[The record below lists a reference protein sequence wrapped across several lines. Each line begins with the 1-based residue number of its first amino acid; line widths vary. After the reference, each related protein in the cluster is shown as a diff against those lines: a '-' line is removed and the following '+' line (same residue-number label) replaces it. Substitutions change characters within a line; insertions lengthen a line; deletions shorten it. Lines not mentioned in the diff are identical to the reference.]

1 MKKNIPNFIT
11 CMNIICG
18 ALSMVMSLHFGFLK
32 LAALFIILA
41 ALFDFFDG
49 FTARLLK
56 VQSPMGVDLDSLADV
71 FSFGGAPAMIIFVWL
86 EQCVMNLPPFYAD
99 NQWVRLLPYL
109 AFLIPAFSAFR
120 LAKFNHD
127 ERQHSDFYG
136 LPTPANALFVGFL
149 PLSADKL
156 PYVNNFWAILV
167 LMLVFCVLLVS
178 DLPMFS
184 LKFKHFKWKDNEVR
198 YSFIILAVILFAIF
212 RLGSFPIII
221 LSYILISVTI
231 FAIHKIQ
238 LL

>member
-1 MKKNIPNFIT
+1 MKKNIPNYIT

-41 ALFDFFDG
+41 ALFDFCDG

-71 FSFGGAPAMIIFVWL
+71 FSFGGAPAMIVFVWL
-86 EQCVMNLPPFYAD
+86 EQCLLNLPPQLAGNF
-99 NQWVRLLPYL
+99 WMGLLPYL

-127 ERQHSDFYG
+127 DRQHTDFLG
-136 LPTPANALFVGFL
+136 LPTPANALFIGFL
-149 PLSADKL
+149 PLSADRL
-156 PYVNNFWAILV
+156 PFVNNFWAVLV
-167 LMLVFCVLLVS
+167 LMLIFCFLLVS
-178 DLPMFS
+178 ELPMFS
-184 LKFKHFKWKDNEVR
+184 LKFKSFKWKGNEVR
-198 YSFIILAVILFAIF
+198 YLFIILAVILFAFF

-221 LSYILISVTI
+221 LSYLLISITM
-231 FAIHKIQ
+231 FAINKIQ

>member
-18 ALSMVMSLHFGFLK
+18 ASSMVLSLHYGFLK
-32 LAALFIILA
+32 WAALFIIFA
-41 ALFDFFDG
+41 AMFDFFDG

-71 FSFGGAPAMIIFVWL
+71 FSFGGAPAMIIFVWS
-86 EQCVMNLPPFYAD
+86 EQCLMNLPPHLAGS
-99 NQWVRLLPYL
+99 QWVQLLPYL
-109 AFLIPAFSAFR
+109 AFLIPAFSAYR

-127 ERQHSDFYG
+127 DRQHTDFYG
-136 LPTPANALFVGFL
+136 LPTPANALFMGFL

-156 PYVNNFWAILV
+156 PFVNNFWAVMV
-167 LMLVFCVLLVS
+167 LMLVFCFLLVS

-198 YSFIILAVILFAIF
+198 YSFIILAVVLFSIF

-231 FAIHKIQ
+231 FTIHKIQ

>member
-1 MKKNIPNFIT
+1 
-11 CMNIICG
+11 MNIICG

-41 ALFDFFDG
+41 AFFDFFDG
-49 FTARLLK
+49 FTARMLK

-99 NQWVRLLPYL
+99 NPWVQLLPYL

-127 ERQHSDFYG
+127 DRQHNDFYG
-136 LPTPANALFVGFL
+136 LPTPANALFIGFL

-156 PYVNNFWAILV
+156 PFVNNFWIVLL
-167 LMLVFCVLLVS
+167 LMLVFCFLLVS

-184 LKFKHFKWKDNEVR
+184 LKFKHFKWKGNEVR
-198 YSFIILAVILFAIF
+198 YSFLILSVILFAIF

>member
-18 ALSMVMSLHFGFLK
+18 AISMVMSLHFGFLK

-41 ALFDFFDG
+41 AVFDFFDG
-49 FTARLLK
+49 FVARLLK

-86 EQCVMNLPPFYAD
+86 EQCLFNLPPTYTAHAGI
-99 NQWVRLLPYL
+99 RLLPYL

-127 ERQHSDFYG
+127 DRQQVDFYG
-136 LPTPANALFVGFL
+136 LPTPANALFIGFL
-149 PLSADKL
+149 PLSADRL
-156 PYVNNFWAILV
+156 PFVNDFWMVLA
-167 LMLVFCVLLVS
+167 LMLIFCFLLVS
-178 DLPMFS
+178 ELPMFS
-184 LKFKHFKWKDNEVR
+184 LKFKQFKWKGNEVR
-198 YSFIILAVILFAIF
+198 YLFIILSVVLFAIF

-231 FAIHKIQ
+231 LAIHKIQ

>member
-1 MKKNIPNFIT
+1 MKKNIPNLIT

-18 ALSMVMSLHFGFLK
+18 AISMVMSLHFGFLK
-32 LAALFIILA
+32 LAALFIIIA
-41 ALFDFFDG
+41 ALFDFCDG

-86 EQCVMNLPPFYAD
+86 EQCLVNLPPSLATH
-99 NQWVRLLPYL
+99 QWMQLLPYL
-109 AFLIPAFSAFR
+109 AFLIPAFSAYR

-127 ERQHSDFYG
+127 DRQHTDFYG
-136 LPTPANALFVGFL
+136 LPTPANALFIGFL

-156 PYVNNFWAILV
+156 PFVNNFWVVLV
-167 LMLVFCVLLVS
+167 LMLVFCFLLVS

-184 LKFKHFKWKDNEVR
+184 LKFKHFRWKDNEVR
-198 YSFIILAVILFAIF
+198 YSFIILAVILFAFF

-221 LSYILISVTI
+221 LSYLLISVTI
-231 FAIHKIQ
+231 FTIHKIQ

>member
-18 ALSMVMSLHFGFLK
+18 AVSMVMSLHFGLLK
-32 LAALFIILA
+32 PAALFIILA
-41 ALFDFFDG
+41 AVFDFFDG
-49 FTARLLK
+49 FAARMLK

-71 FSFGGAPAMIIFVWL
+71 FSFGGAPAMIIYVWL
-86 EQCVMNLPPFYAD
+86 EQCMQNLSPIYAG
-99 NQWVRLLPYL
+99 NHWVQLLPCL

-127 ERQHSDFYG
+127 DRQHTDFYG
-136 LPTPANALFVGFL
+136 LPTPANALFMGFL
-149 PLSADKL
+149 PLSADRL
-156 PYVNNFWAILV
+156 PFVSNFWIVLA
-167 LMLVFCVLLVS
+167 LMLIFCVLLVS

-184 LKFKHFKWKDNEVR
+184 LKFKHFKWKDNQVR
-198 YSFIILAVILFAIF
+198 YLFLILAVVLFAIF

>member
-1 MKKNIPNFIT
+1 MKKNIPNYIT

-18 ALSMVMSLHFGFLK
+18 AISMVMSLHFGFLK
-32 LAALFIILA
+32 LAALFIIFA
-41 ALFDFFDG
+41 AMFDFFDG

-71 FSFGGAPAMIIFVWL
+71 FSFGGAPAMIVFVWL
-86 EQCVMNLPPFYAD
+86 EQCLFNLPPSITAHS
-99 NQWVRLLPYL
+99 WVQVLPYL

-127 ERQHSDFYG
+127 DRQHTDFYG
-136 LPTPANALFVGFL
+136 LPTPANALFIGFL
-149 PLSADKL
+149 PIAADRL
-156 PYVNNFWAILV
+156 PFVNNFWAVLV
-167 LMLVFCVLLVS
+167 LMLVFCFLLVS

-184 LKFKHFKWKDNEVR
+184 LKFKQFKWKGNEVR
-198 YSFIILAVILFAIF
+198 YIFLVLAVVLFAIF
-212 RLGSFPIII
+212 KLGSFPIII

-231 FAIHKIQ
+231 FALQKIQ

>member
-18 ALSMVMSLHFGFLK
+18 AASMVMSLHFGLLK
-32 LAALFIILA
+32 PAALFIILA
-41 ALFDFFDG
+41 AVFDFFDG
-49 FTARLLK
+49 FAARMLK

-71 FSFGGAPAMIIFVWL
+71 FSFGGAPAMIIYVWL
-86 EQCVMNLPPFYAD
+86 EQCMQNLSPIYAG
-99 NQWVRLLPYL
+99 NHWVQLLPCL

-127 ERQHSDFYG
+127 DRQHTDFYG
-136 LPTPANALFVGFL
+136 LPTPANALFMGFL
-149 PLSADKL
+149 PLSADRL
-156 PYVNNFWAILV
+156 PFVSNFWIVLA
-167 LMLVFCVLLVS
+167 LMLIFCVLLVS

-184 LKFKHFKWKDNEVR
+184 LKFKNFTWKDNKVR
-198 YSFIILAVILFAIF
+198 YLFLILAVVLFAIF

-221 LSYILISVTI
+221 LSYILISITI

>member
-1 MKKNIPNFIT
+1 
-11 CMNIICG
+11 
-18 ALSMVMSLHFGFLK
+18 MVMSLHFGLLK
-32 LAALFIILA
+32 PAALFIILA
-41 ALFDFFDG
+41 AVFDFFDG
-49 FTARLLK
+49 FAARMLK

-71 FSFGGAPAMIIFVWL
+71 FSFGGAPAMIIYVWL
-86 EQCVMNLPPFYAD
+86 EQCMQNLSPIYAG
-99 NQWVRLLPYL
+99 NHWVQLLPCL

-127 ERQHSDFYG
+127 DRQHTDFYG
-136 LPTPANALFVGFL
+136 LPTPANALFMGFL
-149 PLSADKL
+149 PLSADRL
-156 PYVNNFWAILV
+156 PFVSNFWIVLA
-167 LMLVFCVLLVS
+167 LMLIFCVLLVS

-184 LKFKHFKWKDNEVR
+184 LKFKNFTWKDNKVR
-198 YSFIILAVILFAIF
+198 YLFLILAVVLFAIF